1 MSQGSPGLDRQSIS
15 RQVGRT
21 ELHSPT
27 NLLLPLAKAAARQAI
42 N

>member
-1 MSQGSPGLDRQSIS
+1 MSQGRAGLDRQRIG
-15 RQVGRT
+15 RQVGRA

-27 NLLLPLAKAAARQAI
+27 NLFLPLAKAAARQAI